1 VVHPLLLTGLLAAQ
15 PNASAADAVMA
26 YSQAIARNSPE
37 DLARAFQPSAMMYC
51 TDGTAVHGTYQA
63 QWKAKMR
70 ASTPPAAPISTELEW
85 LDSGAT
91 TALARARAVR
101 GTKTFT
107 DYILLARIGESWRI
121 VGKLCQP
128 TETSS
133 DTSAAAVRAVIDVKL
148 AADRRWD
155 SSMLARSLDPR
166 ALVMSVEEGELVAAT
181 LAEWQARYAERR
193 KTSQGNPAVE
203 LNRVVDARG
212 NIGAGRWSFYG
223 TDGSLWTD
231 RALMM
236 RTPAGWRIM
245 ALLFVK
251 EAASQ
256 PSSP

>member
-1 VVHPLLLTGLLAAQ
+1 VVHPLLITALLAAQ
-15 PNASAADAVMA
+15 PNASAEDAVMA
-26 YSQAIARNSPE
+26 YGQAVAHNSPE

-51 TDGTAVHGTYQA
+51 TDGKAVHGTYQA

-70 ASTPPAAPISTELEW
+70 ASAPPAPPVSTELEW
-85 LDSGAT
+85 LDSGTT

-101 GTKTFT
+101 GTHVFT
-107 DYILLARIGESWRI
+107 DYILLARIGGSWRI

-128 TETSS
+128 AEISS
-133 DTSAAAVRAVIDVKL
+133 NTSAAAVRAVIDVKL
-148 AADRRWD
+148 ASDRRWD
-155 SSMLARSLDPR
+155 PAMLAQSLDPR
-166 ALVMSVEEGELVAAT
+166 ALVMSVEDGELVAAT

-193 KTSQGNPAVE
+193 KTSRGNPAAE

-212 NIGAGRWSFYG
+212 NIGTARWSFYG

-231 RALMM
+231 RALVM
-236 RTPAGWRIM
+236 RTAAGWRIM

-251 EAASQ
+251 EAASH